1 MRRVSLVTLLLQA
14 GGRRASLSGRVSPP
28 SGKVQR
34 SAGGAHKPSHG
45 KRPQGR
51 RSAAGAYSMLGAGD
65 SQRLGDGD
73 VGPCQPWCPLPVLCL
88 SAPSGGRVS
97 QASTATS
104 EGAEDVSV
112 QGSRVHR
119 RSILNALSSA
129 EVPGA
134 ADAVE
139 VSQPL

>member
-1 MRRVSLVTLLLQA
+1 MLMWD
-14 GGRRASLSGRVSPP
+14 LS
-28 SGKVQR
+28 
-34 SAGGAHKPSHG
+34 
-45 KRPQGR
+45 
-51 RSAAGAYSMLGAGD
+51 
-65 SQRLGDGD
+65 
-73 VGPCQPWCPLPVLCL
+73 CPLCPLLVCVCL
-88 SAPSGGRVS
+88 SPSGGRVS